1 MALRETDSSL
11 CLSSTF
17 KVSLR
22 HMSSW
27 VATVVYSGIVSFYD
41 LLYIQSQ
48 ANVMQMFPLIEPPLY
63 CGLSSPGS
71 TAGFK
76 GSH

>member
-41 LLYIQSQ
+41 LLHIQSQ
-48 ANVMQMFPLIEPPLY
+48 ANVSDPA
-63 CGLSSPGS
+63 
-71 TAGFK
+71 AGFP
-76 GSH
+76 SHRTSTVLWPFLTRIHSWL